1 MTTSQKASAALEKKY
16 FALAPTQKAIV
27 RILAVN
33 VEHCAAKRML
43 NVLKEL
49 GITCPDTKD
58 SYQVRTIQPLQNE
71 LIDKGLLL
79 KSNKGVACPELIQ
92 QTVVRDCVAENEFAR
107 IAEAVQVGIMEG
119 KKYDQ
124 IILYNYKQ
132 YIRSMQMALF
142 AGSSIDKVYAVFD
155 NAHSY
160 VDAPSP
166 DENIFIYLL
175 ARPFS
180 PELIEKIN
188 PAIRLQ
194 VMGFLLN
201 AAINRLQPAAEL
213 VDYMLT
219 SFNELLPNNS
229 ELIIITNY
237 LLLSG
242 KTKDALSLI
251 KKIPEERDLERLSR
265 NGWLRFIS
273 GNYKEARTSFDQN
286 LQLAKKISRQRKIF
300 FQNEIGLIHL
310 LALLEGSDSTLL
322 HQGLEYIEIVKKKGY
337 PYVLLTELMQSVFQQ
352 QLGLDRPDDVL
363 VSFEQ
368 AGPLGIPDDS
378 PLQSLVSILILFW
391 TNKEKAK
398 NKNADIAKLRDKAE
412 KNGYLWVA
420 AELASILAAL
430 NVNKNANTN
439 LAKKLHS
446 SCGTVSCVGLV
457 KDVPQ
462 WEKKLNGLL
471 TLANPGASQAV
482 QAEQRLIWLF
492 SHNERYGYCSITPKM
507 QKMTKRGAWTKG
519 RPVGLKNLYDN
530 YATMEGLSDQD
541 RRVCQAVKAEYYSG
555 SWRSYGKTEYEIDK
569 DQALPALADH
579 PYLFL
584 EKSPEVK
591 VELVMAEP
599 ELAIKKEKGKL
610 RLTLS
615 PPPPAIRDK
624 EIKVIKDTPTR
635 FKLYRF
641 TDKHRE
647 IGQFLGKGI
656 SIPKAG
662 SKKAQQV
669 VESLSSMVTVLSDI
683 DGTTAIETREADSRP
698 HAHILPCHD
707 GVQVE
712 FLVKPCGATGSSFRA
727 GRGSK
732 NVLTEIEGKKIQTVR
747 DFTQEKQQQ
756 ADIIAACPTLTRIQP
771 VDGQWQVED
780 PEYALELL
788 LELKNCDKTLVMEW
802 PQGEK
807 FSVRKETSSSAFS
820 LHIKKDRDWFK
831 ATGSLEIDDKLSLDL
846 QKLLSMLEQ
855 GAGRFIQLDDGT
867 FLSITKALRKRLA
880 ELAAFSEKHGK
891 GVRFSPLAALA
902 LDDLTEE
909 AGQLKS
915 DRAWKQHC
923 KQLKEVVQPE
933 VPSTLQASLR
943 AYQVQGFNWLAQLSH
958 WGVGACLADD
968 MGLGKTVQAL
978 AAILLRAG
986 QGPTLVVAP
995 LSVTANWLE
1004 EARRFAPTLNVQVF
1018 GTGDRKKMIANLQPF
1033 DLVIVSYGLLPL
1045 EEELLTAPDWQTVV
1059 LDEAQAIKNMQTKRS
1074 KAAMKLKAEFRLI
1087 TTGTPVE
1094 NHLGELWTLFHFL
1107 NPGLLG
1113 SFKRF
1118 NEKFATPIERDQNGE
1133 ARNQLRKL
1141 IRPFILR
1148 RLKSDVLQELPP
1160 KTEINLEV
1168 EMSKDEQILYEAQRI
1183 KALENISDHA
1193 DEEGAGQQHLR
1204 ILAEIMKLRRL
1215 CCNPSLVLP
1224 DCGIASSKLKVFA
1237 DTLEELLS
1245 NKHKAL
1251 IFSQFV
1257 DHLQVLRAFLDD
1269 KGISY
1274 QYLDG
1279 STPIKKRKER
1289 INRFQNG
1296 EGEVFLISLKAGGA
1310 GLNLTAADYVIHMD
1324 PWWNPAV
1331 EDQASDRAHRIGQE
1345 RPVTVYRLVV
1355 KDSIEEQIVAL
1366 HKEKRDLA
1374 DSLLEGTDSAGK
1386 ISAKEL
1392 LGLLQG
1398 EKG

>member
-1 MTTSQKASAALEKKY
+1 MITSQKISVALEKKY

-27 RILAVN
+27 RILAIN
-33 VEHCAAKRML
+33 VDHCAAKKML
-43 NVLKEL
+43 NSMKGL
-49 GITCPDTKD
+49 GITCPDTKTP
-58 SYQVRTIQPLQNE
+58 YQIRTIQPLQKE

-79 KSNKGVACPELIQ
+79 KSNKGLACPESIQ
-92 QTVVRDCVAENEFAR
+92 QSVVRDCVTEDEFTRLAK
-107 IAEAVQVGIMEG
+107 AVQAGIMEG

-124 IILYNYKQ
+124 IIVYNYKL

-142 AGSSIDKVYAVFD
+142 AGSSIEEVYAVFD

-160 VDAPSP
+160 VNDTSP
-166 DENIFIYLL
+166 EENILLHLL

-188 PAIRLQ
+188 PAMRLQ
-194 VMGFLLN
+194 VMGLLLN
-201 AAINRLQPAAEL
+201 AAKDCLQPAEEI
-213 VDYMLT
+213 VNYMLT
-219 SFNELLPNNS
+219 SFSDSLYNEPES
-229 ELIIITNY
+229 ISIIAHLI
-237 LLLSG
+237 LCG
-242 KTKDALSLI
+242 KTEHALALI
-251 KKIPEERDLERLSR
+251 KKLPEVRELERLSR
-265 NGWLRFIS
+265 TGWLSFIN
-273 GNYKEARTSFDQN
+273 GKYEEARTYFEQN
-286 LQLAKKISRQRKIF
+286 LQLFKKMSRRKKVF

-310 LALLEGSDSTLL
+310 LTFLEGNDSTLL

-337 PYVLLTELMQSVFQQ
+337 PYAPLAQEMKPVFQQ
-352 QLGLDRPDDVL
+352 QLGLDEPNGYRGSLSIYDDT
-363 VSFEQ
+363 
-368 AGPLGIPDDS
+368 
-378 PLQSLVSILILFW
+378 PLQSLTFILILFW
-391 TNKEKAK
+391 TNKATAK
-398 NKNADIAKLRDKAE
+398 SKNAYIAKLRDKAE

-420 AELASILAAL
+420 AELTSILAAL
-430 NVNKNANTN
+430 NVDKNANTR

-446 SCGTVSCVGLV
+446 SCGSVSCVGLV
-457 KDVPQ
+457 KNVPQ

-471 TLANPGASQAV
+471 TIADPSASQAV
-482 QAEQRLIWLF
+482 QAEQRVVWLF
-492 SHNERYGYCSITPKM
+492 HYYERSDSCSLTAKL
-507 QKMTKRGAWTKG
+507 QKRNKKGTWTKG
-519 RPVGLKNLYDN
+519 RKLGLKNLYNN
-530 YATMEGLSDQD
+530 YQIMEGLTDQD
-541 RRVCQAVKAEYYSG
+541 RQVCQGITQEYYSG
-555 SWRSYGKTEYEIDK
+555 WYGYSNEHEIELEK
-569 DQALPALADH
+569 ALPALVGH
-579 PYLFL
+579 PLLFL
-584 EKSPEVK
+584 ENSPDVQ
-591 VELVMAEP
+591 VDLVMAEP
-599 ELAIKKEKGKL
+599 ALEFNEDKGKL

-615 PPPPAIRDK
+615 PPPPSAGEDK
-624 EIKVIKDTPTR
+624 IKVIKDTPTR
-635 FKLYRF
+635 FQLYRF
-641 TDKHRE
+641 TDKHQE
-647 IGQFLGKGI
+647 IGQFLGKGM
-656 SIPKAG
+656 SIPKSGA
-662 SKKAQQV
+662 KKARKV
-669 VESLSSMVTVLSDI
+669 VESLSSVVTVLSDL
-683 DGTTAIETREADSRP
+683 DGTTAAETREADSRP
-698 HAHILPCHD
+698 HAHIIPCHD

-712 FLVKPCGATGSSFRA
+712 FLVKPCGAAGSSFRA

-747 DFTQEKQQQ
+747 DFDQEKQQQ
-756 ADIIAACPTLTRIQP
+756 SDIITACPTLNRIQP

-788 LELKNCDKTLVMEW
+788 LELKNCDEALVLEW

-807 FSVRKETSSSAFS
+807 FSVRKETASSAFS

-855 GAGRFIQLDDGT
+855 STGRFIQLDDGT
-867 FLSITKALRKRLA
+867 FLSITKALRKRLD
-880 ELAAFSEKHGK
+880 ELTAFSEKHGK

-923 KQLKEVVQPE
+923 KQLKEMVQPE

-943 AYQVQGFNWLAQLSH
+943 DYQQAGFNWLAQLSH

-978 AAILLRAG
+978 AVILLRAA

-995 LSVTANWLE
+995 LSVTSNWVE
-1004 EARRFAPTLNVQVF
+1004 EALRFAPTLNVRVF
-1018 GTGDRKKMIANLQPF
+1018 GPGDRKQMIENLQPF

-1045 EEELLTAPDWQTVV
+1045 EAELITAPDWQTVV

-1074 KAAMKLKAEFRLI
+1074 KAAMDLKADFRLI

-1094 NHLGELWTLFHFL
+1094 NHLGEFWTLFHFL

-1118 NEKFATPIERDQNGE
+1118 NEKFAAPIERDQDGE
-1133 ARNQLRKL
+1133 TRNRLRKL
-1141 IRPFILR
+1141 IQPFILR

-1168 EMSKDEQILYEAQRI
+1168 EMSKDELVLYEAQRI
-1183 KALENISDHA
+1183 KALENISSHA

-1215 CCNPSLVLP
+1215 CCNPALVLP
-1224 DCGIASSKLKVFA
+1224 DCDIASSKLKVFA
-1237 DTLEELLS
+1237 ATLEELLS

-1257 DHLQVLRAFLDD
+1257 DHLKILRDFLDE

-1279 STPIKKRKER
+1279 STPIKKRKDR

-1386 ISAKEL
+1386 ISAKDL
-1392 LGLLQG
+1392 LGLLQE